1 MNVLAAIR
9 REKRKLEKQ
18 VVKLQR
24 ELDGL
29 TGAAKAL
36 GDAAT
41 AGYGTARKRVMSAA
55 ARAKISAAAK
65 RRWAKVRAGTRK
77 ALSLGNYAGRAP
89 VFPLADLGRSP
100 ARSLSYVLVRHSPE
114 SDSLLSACGVVDLSA
129 SWLFLRE
136 PSSPVA
142 KGQGQ
147 TGVSR

>member
-1 MNVLAAIR
+1 MAFRFTSFRDDYLLARKHPYEIDCIMEDLIRMNILAAIR

-18 VVKLQR
+18 VGKLQR

-65 RRWAKVRAGTRK
+65 RRWAKLKAGAKK
-77 ALSLGNYAGRAP
+77 A
-89 VFPLADLGRSP
+89 
-100 ARSLSYVLVRHSPE
+100 
-114 SDSLLSACGVVDLSA
+114 
-129 SWLFLRE
+129 
-136 PSSPVA
+136 
-142 KGQGQ
+142 
-147 TGVSR
+147 VS